1 MKYAVIDLE
10 ATGAKKNLNRIIE
23 IGVVLTD
30 GLNVEKTFQTFVNPE
45 SAVTPFVEK
54 LTGITS
60 LKLKS
65 APLFSAIAK
74 KINEMLQGRIFVAH
88 NVSFDFSLLR
98 EELFRCG
105 ISLSLPR
112 LCTLKLSRK
121 AFPRLPHYNL
131 KYVCEYL
138 ALPEFA
144 AHRALDDAMGAFGIL
159 RKAIETHGEEFVWK
173 QATHKGTLALNK

>member
-60 LKLKS
+60 LKL
-65 APLFSAIAK
+65 
-74 KINEMLQGRIFVAH
+74 
-88 NVSFDFSLLR
+88 
-98 EELFRCG
+98 
-105 ISLSLPR
+105 
-112 LCTLKLSRK
+112 
-121 AFPRLPHYNL
+121 
-131 KYVCEYL
+131 
-138 ALPEFA
+138 
-144 AHRALDDAMGAFGIL
+144 
-159 RKAIETHGEEFVWK
+159 
-173 QATHKGTLALNK
+173 